1 MSSKIIELLSSRKN
15 NNLTI
20 EEIVEQLGEDL
31 EKVKGVL
38 SFLETEGIVFLQ
50 SNGKYILTE
59 NTRLKKGI
67 VKMTSSKGPIVVFN
81 DRSELKL
88 SNKHLNKL
96 NNNDVVLVEPY
107 NKSGIAMIVKILN
120 HNIENYVGEVIKDG
134 NLYKV
139 VSKNREDVV
148 LNEIYPLGTRV
159 LVDVKTKNI
168 ISVLGHKDDPNTL
181 VKEILAKHKFP
192 ISFSEKY
199 LKELEKIPS
208 SLTEEEIEKLK
219 QQGTVDIR
227 NLDIITID
235 GIDTKDFDD
244 AVGYNNSNIYVSI
257 ANTTRVIK
265 ENTAI
270 WDETLK
276 RGISVYT
283 PGSVEPMT
291 HHKISNGI
299 CSLVPLDDRC
309 TLTTTVKIDD
319 YGNIISYD
327 IFPSIINNKK
337 RATYEDGNEY
347 LENGKVVDGY
357 ENYTQLLDTLY
368 DKAML
373 VKEKMLREG
382 FLNFSDMEVKFYFEN
397 YRIVELKQRHQ
408 GKTEELIEFLMILNN
423 MVMVD
428 YFIKNNLPFMARNH
442 DEPNYIKLKDWCI
455 LLRHRNYKSIISDKL
470 TPEEI
475 MYNRSLYENNP
486 EKEVLDRIAIMC
498 QAKAKY
504 SATCLGHYALGDI
517 PYATWTSPIRRLADF
532 INQRI
537 YFDAKKY
544 GNEYAREKWEPI
556 MPQLAKLANSAE
568 KRAEK
573 VEKKLDDIKKA
584 EYMSN
589 FIGNEYTAIVSEVSK
604 TYVKVVLPNMC
615 EGKVLLRKGSY
626 KTSKDKFILYDV
638 NAGTKIIVGDQIN
651 VKLRKV
657 DIIDGTLDFLKVEE
671 NKKYGKE
678 GYKTK
683 KKVKGR

>member
-1 MSSKIIELLSSRKN
+1 MSSKIIELLSSKKS

-20 EEIVEQLGEDL
+20 EEMVEQLGEDL

-38 SFLETEGIVFLQ
+38 SFLETEGIVLLQ
-50 SNGKYILTE
+50 SNGKYVLTE
-59 NTRLKKGI
+59 KTRIKKGI
-67 VKMTSSKGPIVVFN
+67 VKLITSKGPIVVLE
-81 DRSELKL
+81 DKSELKI
-88 SNKHLNKL
+88 SGKYINKL

-107 NKSGIAMIVKILN
+107 NKSGTAVLVKIIS
-120 HNIENYVGEVIKDG
+120 HNIFTYVGEVIKDD

-139 VSKNREDVV
+139 VSKNRDDII
-148 LNEIYPLGTRV
+148 LKEIYPIGTRL
-159 LVDVKTKNI
+159 LVDDKTKNI
-168 ISVLGHKDDPNTL
+168 ISVLGHKDDPSTL
-181 VKEILAKHKFP
+181 VKEILAKYKFP

-199 LKELEKIPS
+199 LEELNEIPS
-208 SLTEEEIEKLK
+208 SLTKEEIEKLK
-219 QQGTVDIR
+219 KQGTIDIR

-244 AVGYNNSNIYVSI
+244 AVGYNNSNIYISI

-265 ENTAI
+265 ENTSI

-299 CSLVPLDDRC
+299 CSLVPLEDRC

-337 RATYEDGNEY
+337 RATYEEGNEY
-347 LENGKVVDGY
+347 LENGKVVSGY
-357 ENYTQLLDTLY
+357 ENYTQLLEVLY

-397 YRIVELKQRHQ
+397 YRIVELKQRSQ
-408 GKTEELIEFLMILNN
+408 GKAEELIEFLMILNN

-428 YFIKNNLPFMARNH
+428 YFIKNNLPFLARNH
-442 DEPNYIKLKDWCI
+442 DEPNYTKLKDWCI
-455 LLRHRNYKSIISDKL
+455 LLRNRKYKSIISDKL
-470 TPEEI
+470 SPKEL
-475 MYNRSLYENNP
+475 MYNRSLYENSP

-504 SATCLGHYALGDI
+504 SATCFGHYALGDI

-556 MPQLAKLANSAE
+556 MPQLAELANNAE

-589 FIGNEYTAIVSEVSK
+589 FIGNEFIGIVSEVSK

-638 NAGTKIIVGDQIN
+638 NAGTKIIVGDQIK
-651 VKLRKV
+651 VKLRKA
-657 DIIDGTLDFLKVEE
+657 DIVDGTLDFLKVEE
-671 NKKYGKE
+671 NKKYEKE
-678 GYKTK
+678 SNKTK